1 MYNCKAYGIKV
12 NEKLVAR
19 AIAWFVDDKK
29 YLSRI
34 YANGYDNALDMKRW
48 GEENGFEIYPCLP
61 ESISPIKSF
70 DSSAGIPYI
79 DGMLSIDA
87 NGVLWG
93 EEADHLDLVC
103 CHRTDMSSFDERT
116 ANNCACDWCGDLVS
130 TEESIVCG
138 DSTYCST
145 DCASNSGWKS
155 CDRCGDYFHE
165 NDDDSVFTDNGYYC
179 SESCANRDD
188 YYKCDECGEYCH
200 IDNLKVADD
209 ETSYCSWRCVSR
221 AGYDEC
227 KECGDIINLDD
238 AINSKDGSVFC
249 DEKCATDYDYTKCEE
264 CGEWGFIED
273 LLEIDNK
280 HYCDENCLKIKN
292 HQYCNKCGVIYKTSE
307 EHICVSIANVKT
319 NLSNTEV
326 ITTSKESQYELV

>member
-1 MYNCKAYGIKV
+1 
-12 NEKLVAR
+12 
-19 AIAWFVDDKK
+19 
-29 YLSRI
+29 
-34 YANGYDNALDMKRW
+34 
-48 GEENGFEIYPCLP
+48 
-61 ESISPIKSF
+61 
-70 DSSAGIPYI
+70 
-79 DGMLSIDA
+79 
-87 NGVLWG
+87 
-93 EEADHLDLVC
+93 
-103 CHRTDMSSFDERT
+103 
-116 ANNCACDWCGDLVS
+116 
-130 TEESIVCG
+130 
-138 DSTYCST
+138 
-145 DCASNSGWKS
+145 
-155 CDRCGDYFHE
+155 
-165 NDDDSVFTDNGYYC
+165 
-179 SESCANRDD
+179 
-188 YYKCDECGEYCH
+188 
-200 IDNLKVADD
+200 
-209 ETSYCSWRCVSR
+209 VSR